1 MADSYEI
8 QGQTVT
14 MPVEVRDASTGTAVF
29 RVPVAAAR
37 ELIPTVFEPKATGKC
52 VEVNASGTREWA
64 TCDVAITII
73 DYRDNDLGSYHEIG
87 VTFFARP
94 MGAAAD
100 GSADG
105 TYIWRLPVDQSF
117 TCEAGRTIWGFPKT
131 VEEIDWSNEEA
142 SVTATLRMDGELVLR
157 LTVPRVGDDEIH
169 PVRLVNYSL
178 IDGKPFATD
187 FTQGG
192 SGSGLVMSGAGVS
205 LELGDHP
212 VAKELASLGLPSD
225 AMYST
230 WTEHMRGTFA
240 APRPL

>member
-14 MPVEVRDASTGTAVF
+14 MPVEVRDASTGTAAF
-29 RVPVAAAR
+29 DVPVAAAR
-37 ELIPTVFEPKATGKC
+37 ELLPPEIEP
-52 VEVNASGTREWA
+52 VASSEGISQVVIA
-64 TCDVAITII
+64 LI
-73 DYRDNDLGSYHEIG
+73 DYRDNDLGDYHEIG
-87 VTFFARP
+87 ITFFVRP
-94 MGAAAD
+94 TGAPAD

-105 TYIWRLPVDQSF
+105 TYISRLPVDQSF

-131 VEEIDWSNEEA
+131 VEEIDWSYEDA
-142 SVTATLRMDGELVLR
+142 SVTATLRMDGELVMR
-157 LTVPRVGDDEIH
+157 LTVPRGGDDEMPPI
-169 PVRLVNYSL
+169 PMVSYSL

-192 SGSGLVMSGAGVS
+192 AGSQVLVGGDGVS

-212 VAKELASLGLPSD
+212 VAKELASLNLPGP
-225 AMYST
+225 AVMST